1 MGKSKQ
7 PYYDSNWEL
16 YKKAPDDFFVPHSFD
31 EIMEWKVAGW
41 ELPASVCCVIRVAST
56 KNGKVKEFI
65 YRSPAAAKKKI
76 HKLFESQDIEFT
88 VADHESIHHFYPEN
102 NETEDIQPPN

>member
-1 MGKSKQ
+1 
-7 PYYDSNWEL
+7 
-16 YKKAPDDFFVPHSFD
+16 
-31 EIMEWKVAGW
+31 MEWKVAGW

-76 HKLFESQDIEFT
+76 HKLFEETDIEFT
-88 VADHESIHHFYPEN
+88 VADHESIHHFYPED
-102 NETEDIQPPN
+102 NETEDV